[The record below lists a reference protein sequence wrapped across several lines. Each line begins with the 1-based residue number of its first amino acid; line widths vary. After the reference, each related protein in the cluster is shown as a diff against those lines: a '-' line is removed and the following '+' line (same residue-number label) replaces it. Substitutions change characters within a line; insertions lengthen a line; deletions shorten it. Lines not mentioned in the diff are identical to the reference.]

1 MNRGLL
7 ILNIVLLVLV
17 GVLFYLHFSSRNSG
31 SSKVAGVQT
40 SEKKN
45 DAARIAYFEMDSIN
59 SNFNLMKEAENDLS
73 KREQEMTN
81 DLARMEKQIMDKVR
95 DYQSQPLSQVQ
106 SEVATNDVRERQ
118 KQYEMLKGKYDQEFQ
133 QLFMNKKVEI
143 RNKIEEYLKEY
154 NKDGKYT
161 YIFSYEPGF
170 IFYRDTM
177 YNITGDLIKGL
188 NQKYPKKNNKK

>member
-7 ILNIVLLVLV
+7 VLNIVLLVLV
-17 GVLFYLHFSSRNSG
+17 GVLFYLHFSSKKGS
-31 SSKVAGVQT
+31 SSKVAGIQA
-40 SEKKN
+40 SEKNN

-59 SNFNLMKEAENDLS
+59 SNFNLMKEAESDLS
-73 KREQEMTN
+73 RREQEMTN

-177 YNITGDLIKGL
+177 YNITSDLIKGL
-188 NQKYPKKNNKK
+188 NEKYPKKNKK

>member
-7 ILNIVLLVLV
+7 ILNICLLVLV
-17 GVLFYLHFSSRNSG
+17 GVLFYLHFSSKKSD

-40 SEKKN
+40 GERGN
-45 DAARIAYFEMDSIN
+45 NAASIAYFEMDSVN
-59 SNFNLMKEAENDLS
+59 SNFNLMKEAEGDLS

-95 DYQSQPLSQVQ
+95 EYQSQPLSQVQ

-154 NKDGKYT
+154 NKDKKYT

-177 YNITGDLIKGL
+177 YNITADLIKGL
-188 NQKYPKKNNKK
+188 NQKFPKKNKK